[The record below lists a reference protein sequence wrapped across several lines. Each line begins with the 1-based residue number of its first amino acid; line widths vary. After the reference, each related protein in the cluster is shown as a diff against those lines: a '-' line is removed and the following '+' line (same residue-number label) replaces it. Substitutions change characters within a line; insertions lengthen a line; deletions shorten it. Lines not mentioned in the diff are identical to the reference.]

1 MTDLRER
8 FDRDLADLRP
18 PGGLEAAVVARGR
31 RLRARRRA
39 GRAAVGLV
47 TAAAGTALVISL
59 LGGPGGTS
67 NEPGFATDPPPAP
80 STDGS
85 TEGRPPGWWDTPARR
100 MLATLKAALPEG
112 VSVVEADLTSDGEN
126 GPIKAVGSLT
136 GVLDADTGPGRFQIL
151 LYPPQPVPAVATDHG
166 GETPFSER
174 VPCRRYMTTCE
185 PLLDG
190 DGAPVGRI
198 STDSDQGTTY
208 HEVFLIGPDG
218 GAFYAYVA
226 DSSGE
231 KPGYEDPSA
240 SEPPITAAELVALAQ
255 DAGWTAYEPAR

>member
-67 NEPGFATDPPPAP
+67 NCSRASPRTRPLHRRPTGRRR
-80 STDGS
+80 G
-85 TEGRPPGWWDTPARR
+85 GRPAGGNAPRR